1 MKPIVGIFEPALVN
15 VSINLRCRD
24 VSVTE
29 HLLDDAK
36 IGAIIQ
42 EVRRKTVSQG
52 VGCDVFGDS
61 SMACVLLDEMP
72 NRLATEWTAARGQK
86 HFGAIAAI
94 LADQGTRLLKIALY
108 PADRLFADR
117 HDPLLAAFADSPQE
131 SGFKINFAQCQFR
144 SLADAQARCIHQFEH
159 GFVTQAEFRACW
171 GSGQEAF
178 DFLVIER
185 VWQCVPE
192 LGRINR
198 LGDVSR
204 QYFFAKQKTA
214 EHANCGKVSGYAPSG
229 QATVAL
235 LHQIVRDVL
244 ALDRIDLID
253 SMAAE
258 ETHKLRK
265 IGAVCSAGVG
275 RQPPLDRKMIQKRVH
290 QMVHAGTSSLP
301 GNHRVFWRR
310 TKGEKSISF
319 GKGVSS
325 VLIIYVKGPAIE
337 GVLPKSILVS
347 SGIVAQ
353 SRHRWQ

>member
-15 VSINLRCRD
+15 VSVNLRRGD

-42 EVRRKTVSQG
+42 QVSRKTVPQG

-61 SMACVLLDEMP
+61 SMARVLLDEVP
-72 NRLATEWTAARGQK
+72 NRLATEWTAAPGQE
-86 HFGAIAAI
+86 HFGAIAVV
-94 LADQGTRLLKIALY
+94 LANQWTRLLKIALY

-131 SGFKINFAQCQFR
+131 SGFEIDFAQCQFR
-144 SLADAQARCIHQFEH
+144 SLADAQARCIHQFKH
-159 GFVTQAEFRACW
+159 GFVTQAEFRAGW
-171 GSGQEAF
+171 GSGEEAF
-178 DFLVIER
+178 DFMIIER
-185 VWQCVPE
+185 LWQCAPE

-198 LGDVSR
+198 LGDVGR
-204 QYFFAKQKTA
+204 QHLFAEQKTA
-214 EHANCGKVSGYAPSG
+214 ERANRGQVPGYAPRS
-229 QATVAL
+229 QTTVAL

-265 IGAVCSAGVG
+265 IGAVCSAGIG

-290 QMVHAGTSSLP
+290 QMVHAENFLLA
-301 GNHRVFWRR
+301 
-310 TKGEKSISF
+310 
-319 GKGVSS
+319 GK
-325 VLIIYVKGPAIE
+325 P
-337 GVLPKSILVS
+337 
-347 SGIVAQ
+347 
-353 SRHRWQ
+353 